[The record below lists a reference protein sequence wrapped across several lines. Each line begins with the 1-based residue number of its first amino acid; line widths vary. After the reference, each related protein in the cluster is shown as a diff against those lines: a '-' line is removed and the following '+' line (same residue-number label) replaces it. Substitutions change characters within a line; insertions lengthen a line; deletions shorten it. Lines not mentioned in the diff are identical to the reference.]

1 MKTTNA
7 KSRQFVQS
15 LQEFKASN
23 LSARKEGQFYV
34 VYSYGWYPL
43 FAYSYE
49 NDRWFENVDKY
60 SVSTSRQRSQAHP
73 QPLKK
78 SMEVSHETM
87 KDLLNG
93 VKL

>member
-7 KSRQFVQS
+7 KSRQFVQE
-15 LQEFKASN
+15 LKEFKASN

-43 FAYSYE
+43 FAYSYQ
-49 NDRWFENVDKY
+49 NDMWFENVDKY

-73 QPLKK
+73 HPVKK
-78 SMEVSHETM
+78 SMELSHESM
-87 KDLLNG
+87 KDLLQG
-93 VKL
+93 R